1 MTKEVISKTVKQDK
15 CKCGDNCCCENPVL
29 SGFKH
34 GFGFWLAGLLVFLLV
49 ATVTT
54 ALFYLV

>member
-1 MTKEVISKTVKQDK
+1 MTKENETKVVKK
-15 CKCGDNCCCENPVL
+15 NECKCGDDCCCQNPVL
-29 SGFKH
+29 NGFKH

-49 ATVTT
+49 AAVTT